1 MPPTNSSQADLFLDI
16 ENLLTSCEQNAS
28 LLPEVAPFRD
38 PLQLTLGEMKSLKA
52 LQENLE
58 GNRKATTQRLTVL
71 IQQAQEQA
79 RNLRDYIRA
88 RLGSKNEHLTQ
99 FGRAPI
105 RKRTRKAK
113 PAPAEPT
120 DPEAP
125 PTDKKPAA

>member
-1 MPPTNSSQADLFLDI
+1 MPPTNSSQADLFRDI
-16 ENLLTSCEQNAS
+16 ESLLASCEQNAS

-38 PLQLTLGEMKSLKA
+38 PLQSTLGELRSLKA

-58 GNRKATTQRLTVL
+58 GNRKATTQRLAAL
-71 IQQAQEQA
+71 MEQAQEQA

-88 RLGSKNEHLTQ
+88 RLGSKNAHLSQ
-99 FGRAPI
+99 FGRAPLG
-105 RKRTRKAK
+105 KRTRKAK
-113 PAPAEPT
+113 PAPTDPT

>member
-1 MPPTNSSQADLFLDI
+1 MPPTNSSQADIFRDI
-16 ENLLTSCEQNAS
+16 ESLLASCEQNSA
-28 LLPEVAPFRD
+28 LLPEVGPFRD
-38 PLQLTLGEMKSLKA
+38 PLQLTLGELKSLKA

-58 GNRKATTQRLTVL
+58 GNRQATTQRLGVL
-71 IQQAQEQA
+71 LDQAQEQA

-88 RLGSKNEHLTQ
+88 RLGSKNEHLAQ
-99 FGRAPI
+99 FGRSPI

-113 PAPAEPT
+113 PAPTEPT